1 MSKSIISQKKSFL
14 DLTASE
20 LNEILLDVG
29 EKRFRIKQ
37 INNWIYNQN
46 VRSWDEMINLPL
58 SLIKFLKSEI
68 LLHPLKLVSINGSEN
83 DKTRKFLFQT
93 TRGNHIESVLMRE
106 KNRTTVCVSSQSGCI
121 LDCNF
126 CATAS
131 MGFLQNL
138 NANEIIDQVILL
150 SSYTKSKI
158 TNVVYM
164 GMGEPFMNYR
174 QVIESGKLLN
184 KNMGLGARRIT
195 ISTAGIAPK
204 IRQIADDNYSFK
216 LAISLNA
223 TNDEVRKKI
232 MPITL
237 KHSFKEIIDS
247 AKYYYSKTK
256 RLITFEYVLLNGIN
270 DSTNDAKKLV
280 KLLKGFPCKL
290 NIIPYNEIGGDY
302 IRPEIKD
309 INQFLFHLKP
319 AKFIVTV
326 RWSNGTD
333 IDAGCGQLAIREKQ

>member
-58 SLIKFLKSEI
+58 SLIKYLKSEI

-138 NANEIIDQVILL
+138 SANEIIDQVILL

-270 DSTNDAKKLV
+270 DSTNDAKELV

-333 IDAGCGQLAIREKQ
+333 INAGCGQLAIREKQ

>member
-14 DLTASE
+14 DLTSSE

-58 SLIKFLKSEI
+58 SLIKYLKSEI

-270 DSTNDAKKLV
+270 DSTNDAKELV

-302 IRPEIKD
+302 IRPEVKD

>member
-1 MSKSIISQKKSFL
+1 MSKSIISKKKSFL
-14 DLTASE
+14 DLTSSE

-58 SLIKFLKSEI
+58 SLIKYLKSEI

-270 DSTNDAKKLV
+270 DSTNDAKELV

>member
-1 MSKSIISQKKSFL
+1 MSKSIISQKKSFF
-14 DLTASE
+14 DLTSSE

-58 SLIKFLKSEI
+58 SLIKYLKSEI

-138 NANEIIDQVILL
+138 SANEIIDQVILL

-270 DSTNDAKKLV
+270 DSTNDAKELV

-290 NIIPYNEIGGDY
+290 NIIPYNEIGGEY

>member
-14 DLTASE
+14 DLTSSE

-58 SLIKFLKSEI
+58 SLIKYLKSEI

-174 QVIESGKLLN
+174 QVIESGELLN

-237 KHSFKEIIDS
+237 KFSFKEIIDS

-270 DSTNDAKKLV
+270 DSTNDAKELV

-333 IDAGCGQLAIREKQ
+333 IDAGCGQLAIIEKQ

>member
-14 DLTASE
+14 DLTSSE

-58 SLIKFLKSEI
+58 SLIEHLKSKI
-68 LLHPLKLVSINGSEN
+68 FLHPLKLVSVNGSEN
-83 DKTRKFLFQT
+83 DQTRKFLFET
-93 TRGNHIESVLMRE
+93 SKGNHIESVLMEE

-138 NANEIIDQVILL
+138 SANEIIDQVIFL

-158 TNVVYM
+158 TNVVYLV
-164 GMGEPFMNYR
+164 MGETFMNYR
-174 QVIESGKLLN
+174 QVIDSGKLLK
-184 KNMGLGARRIT
+184 KNMGFGARRIT
-195 ISTAGIAPK
+195 ISTAGIVSK
-204 IRQIADDNYSFK
+204 IRQIADDNYSFN

-223 TNDEVRKKI
+223 TNDKIRKKI
-232 MPITL
+232 MPITS
-237 KHSFKEIIDS
+237 KNSFKEIMDA
-247 AKYYYSKTK
+247 AKYYYFKTK
-256 RLITFEYVLLNGIN
+256 RVITFEYVLLNGIN
-270 DSTNDAKKLV
+270 DSINDAKKLV
-280 KLLKGFPCKL
+280 KLLKIFPCKL

-302 IRPEIKD
+302 IRPEKKD
-309 INQFLFHLKP
+309 INEFLFYLKP

-333 IDAGCGQLAIREKQ
+333 IDAGCGQLAIRDKQ

>member
-1 MSKSIISQKKSFL
+1 MSKSIISQKKSFF
-14 DLTASE
+14 DLTSSE

-58 SLIKFLKSEI
+58 SLIKYLKSEI

-138 NANEIIDQVILL
+138 SANEIIDQVILL

-223 TNDEVRKKI
+223 SNDEVRKKI

-270 DSTNDAKKLV
+270 DSTNDAKELV

>member
-1 MSKSIISQKKSFL
+1 MSKSIISKKKSFL

-58 SLIKFLKSEI
+58 SLIKYLKSEI

-270 DSTNDAKKLV
+270 DSTNDAKELV

-333 IDAGCGQLAIREKQ
+333 INAGCGQLAIREKQ

>member
-14 DLTASE
+14 DLTSSE

-29 EKRFRIKQ
+29 EKKFRIKQ

-58 SLIKFLKSEI
+58 SLIKYLKSEI

-270 DSTNDAKKLV
+270 DSTNDAKELV

>member
-58 SLIKFLKSEI
+58 SLIKYLKSEI

-270 DSTNDAKKLV
+270 DSTNDAKELV

-333 IDAGCGQLAIREKQ
+333 IDAGCGQLAIIEKQ

>member
-1 MSKSIISQKKSFL
+1 MSKSIISKKKSFL
-14 DLTASE
+14 DLTSSE

-58 SLIKFLKSEI
+58 SLIKYLKSEI

-138 NANEIIDQVILL
+138 SANEIIDQVILL

-270 DSTNDAKKLV
+270 DSTNDAKELV

>member
-1 MSKSIISQKKSFL
+1 MSKSIISQKKSFF
-14 DLTASE
+14 DLTSSE

-58 SLIKFLKSEI
+58 SLIKYLKSEI

-138 NANEIIDQVILL
+138 SANEIIDQVILL

-164 GMGEPFMNYR
+164 GMGEPFKNYR

-270 DSTNDAKKLV
+270 DSTNDAKELV

-290 NIIPYNEIGGDY
+290 NIIPYNEIGGEY

>member
-14 DLTASE
+14 DLTSSE

-29 EKRFRIKQ
+29 EKKFRIKQ

-58 SLIKFLKSEI
+58 SLIKYLKSEI

-138 NANEIIDQVILL
+138 SANEIIDQVILL

-223 TNDEVRKKI
+223 SNDEVRKKI

-270 DSTNDAKKLV
+270 DSTNDAKELV

-302 IRPEIKD
+302 IRPEIKY

>member
-1 MSKSIISQKKSFL
+1 MSKSIISKKKSFL
-14 DLTASE
+14 DLTSSE

-58 SLIKFLKSEI
+58 SLIKYLKSEI

-270 DSTNDAKKLV
+270 DSTNDAKELV

-302 IRPEIKD
+302 IRPEVKD

-333 IDAGCGQLAIREKQ
+333 IDAGCGQLAIREK

>member
-14 DLTASE
+14 DLTSSE

-58 SLIKFLKSEI
+58 SLIKYLKSEI

-138 NANEIIDQVILL
+138 SANEIIDQVILL

-223 TNDEVRKKI
+223 SNDEVRKKI

-237 KHSFKEIIDS
+237 KFSFKEIIDS

-270 DSTNDAKKLV
+270 DSTNDAKELV

>member
-1 MSKSIISQKKSFL
+1 MSKSIISKKKSFL
-14 DLTASE
+14 DLTSSE

-58 SLIKFLKSEI
+58 SLIKYLKSEI

-270 DSTNDAKKLV
+270 DSTNDAKELV

-333 IDAGCGQLAIREKQ
+333 IDAGCGQLAIREK

>member
-14 DLTASE
+14 DLTSSE

-58 SLIKFLKSEI
+58 SLIKYLKSEI

-138 NANEIIDQVILL
+138 SANEIIDQVILL

-270 DSTNDAKKLV
+270 DSTNDAKELV

-290 NIIPYNEIGGDY
+290 NIIPYNEIGGHY

>member
-1 MSKSIISQKKSFL
+1 MSKSIISKKKSFL
-14 DLTASE
+14 DLTSSE

-58 SLIKFLKSEI
+58 SLIKYLKSEI

-174 QVIESGKLLN
+174 QVIESGELLN

-270 DSTNDAKKLV
+270 DSTNDAKELV

>member
-1 MSKSIISQKKSFL
+1 MSETIISQKKSFL
-14 DLTASE
+14 DLNESE
-20 LNEILLDVG
+20 LNEILIKTG
-29 EKRFRIKQ
+29 EKKFRIKQ

-46 VRSWDEMINLPL
+46 VRSWDEMINLPTAM
-58 SLIKFLKSEI
+58 IEYLKNKI
-68 LLHPLKLVSINGSEN
+68 LLHPLKLVHVNGSEN
-83 DKTRKFLFQT
+83 DQTRKFLFQT
-93 TRGNHIESVLMRE
+93 AKGNHIESVLMRE
-106 KNRTTVCVSSQSGCI
+106 KNRTTVCISSQSGCI

-138 NANEIIDQVILL
+138 NATEIIDQVIFL
-150 SSYTKSKI
+150 SSFTNSKI

-174 QVIESGKLLN
+174 QVIDSGNLLK

-204 IRQIADDNYSFK
+204 IRKIADDNHSFK

-223 TNDEVRKKI
+223 TNDEIRKRI
-232 MPITL
+232 MPITS
-237 KHSFKEIIDS
+237 KYSFKEIMDAS
-247 AKYYYSKTK
+247 KYYYLKTK

-270 DSTNDAKKLV
+270 DSINDAKKLV
-280 KLLKGFPCKL
+280 KILKEFPCKL
-290 NIIPYNEIGGDY
+290 NIIPYNEIDGDY
-302 IRPEIKD
+302 TRPQKQVIRD
-309 INQFLFHLKP
+309 FLFHLKP
-319 AKFIVTV
+319 SKFIVTV

-333 IDAGCGQLAIREKQ
+333 IDAGCGQLAIRDKQ

>member
-14 DLTASE
+14 DLTSSE
-20 LNEILLDVG
+20 LNEILLDIG

-58 SLIKFLKSEI
+58 SLIKYLKSEI

-270 DSTNDAKKLV
+270 DSTNDAKELV

>member
-1 MSKSIISQKKSFL
+1 MSKSIISQKKSFF
-14 DLTASE
+14 DLTSSE

-58 SLIKFLKSEI
+58 SLIKYLKSEI

-138 NANEIIDQVILL
+138 SANEIIDQVILL

-270 DSTNDAKKLV
+270 DSTNDAKELV

-302 IRPEIKD
+302 IRPEVKD

>member
-1 MSKSIISQKKSFL
+1 MSKSIISKKKSFL
-14 DLTASE
+14 DLTSSE

-58 SLIKFLKSEI
+58 SLIKYLKSEI

-138 NANEIIDQVILL
+138 SANEIIDQVILL

-270 DSTNDAKKLV
+270 DSTNDAKELV

-302 IRPEIKD
+302 IRPEVKD

-333 IDAGCGQLAIREKQ
+333 IDAGCGQLAIREK

>member
-58 SLIKFLKSEI
+58 SLIKYLKSEI

-223 TNDEVRKKI
+223 SNDEVRKKI

-237 KHSFKEIIDS
+237 KFSFKEIIDS

-270 DSTNDAKKLV
+270 DSTNDAKELV

>member
-1 MSKSIISQKKSFL
+1 M
-14 DLTASE
+14 
-20 LNEILLDVG
+20 
-29 EKRFRIKQ
+29 IK
-37 INNWIYNQN
+37 
-46 VRSWDEMINLPL
+46 L
-58 SLIKFLKSEI
+58 
-68 LLHPLKLVSINGSEN
+68 EN
-83 DKTRKFLFQT
+83 FYFKQLG
-93 TRGNHIESVLMRE
+93 GNHIESVLMRE

-270 DSTNDAKKLV
+270 DSTNDAKELV

>member
-1 MSKSIISQKKSFL
+1 MSKSIISKKKSFL
-14 DLTASE
+14 DLTSSE

-58 SLIKFLKSEI
+58 SLIKYLKSEI

-164 GMGEPFMNYR
+164 GMGEPLMNYR

-256 RLITFEYVLLNGIN
+256 RLITFEYVLLKGIN
-270 DSTNDAKKLV
+270 DSTNDAKELV

-290 NIIPYNEIGGDY
+290 NIIPYNEIGGHY

>member
-1 MSKSIISQKKSFL
+1 MSKSIISKKKSFL
-14 DLTASE
+14 DLTSAE

-58 SLIKFLKSEI
+58 SLIKYLKSEI

-270 DSTNDAKKLV
+270 DSTNDAKELV

>member
-14 DLTASE
+14 DLTSSE

-58 SLIKFLKSEI
+58 SLIKYLKSEI

-138 NANEIIDQVILL
+138 SANEIIDQVILL

-256 RLITFEYVLLNGIN
+256 RLITFEYVLLKGIN
-270 DSTNDAKKLV
+270 DSANDAKELV

>member
-1 MSKSIISQKKSFL
+1 MSKSIISKKKSFL
-14 DLTASE
+14 DLTSSE

-58 SLIKFLKSEI
+58 SLIKYLKSEI

-223 TNDEVRKKI
+223 SNDEVRKKI

-270 DSTNDAKKLV
+270 DSTNDAKELV

-319 AKFIVTV
+319 GKFIVTV

-333 IDAGCGQLAIREKQ
+333 IDAGCGQLAIIEKQ

>member
-1 MSKSIISQKKSFL
+1 MSKSIISKKKSFL
-14 DLTASE
+14 DLTSSE

-37 INNWIYNQN
+37 INNWIYNQK

-58 SLIKFLKSEI
+58 SLIKYLKSEI

-270 DSTNDAKKLV
+270 DSTNDAKELV

>member
-14 DLTASE
+14 DLTSSE
-20 LNEILLDVG
+20 LNEILLNVG

-58 SLIKFLKSEI
+58 SLIKYLKSEI

-138 NANEIIDQVILL
+138 SANEIIDQVILL

-270 DSTNDAKKLV
+270 DSTNDAKELV

>member
-14 DLTASE
+14 DLTSSE

-58 SLIKFLKSEI
+58 SLIKYLKSEI

-270 DSTNDAKKLV
+270 DSTNDANELV

>member
-1 MSKSIISQKKSFL
+1 MSKSIISKKKSFL
-14 DLTASE
+14 DLTSSE

-58 SLIKFLKSEI
+58 SLIKYLKSEI

-256 RLITFEYVLLNGIN
+256 RLITFEYVLLKGIN
-270 DSTNDAKKLV
+270 DSTNDAKELV

>member
-14 DLTASE
+14 DLTSSE

-58 SLIKFLKSEI
+58 SLIKYLKSEI

-138 NANEIIDQVILL
+138 SSNEIIDQVILL

-174 QVIESGKLLN
+174 QVIESGELLN

-270 DSTNDAKKLV
+270 DSTNDAKELV

>member
-14 DLTASE
+14 DLTSSE

-58 SLIKFLKSEI
+58 SLIKYLKSEI

-138 NANEIIDQVILL
+138 SANEIIDQVILL

-270 DSTNDAKKLV
+270 DSTNDAKELV

>member
-14 DLTASE
+14 DLTSSE

-58 SLIKFLKSEI
+58 SLIKYLKSEI

-164 GMGEPFMNYR
+164 GMGEPLMNYR

-270 DSTNDAKKLV
+270 DSTNDAKELV

-302 IRPEIKD
+302 IRPEVKD